1 MLKRGWLLGV
11 LCLSLCLL
19 NQPAAAEERLV
30 IVTPGIAPI
39 SYEKDGKIIGIG
51 TEVVSE
57 AFARLG
63 LPIEILI
70 LPGARAL
77 NMLEYG
83 EADALFA
90 LAKTPERERFA
101 AYPTTPMIDQPVSLF
116 VQKDSTIVFDG
127 DVNTLRP
134 YAIGII
140 RGGRFSPAF
149 EAAIKEQR
157 FPKLEEVSEYG
168 QNILKLDAH
177 RIDIIVGSRI
187 SVLFA
192 AKELGKQD
200 AIKEL
205 SPPLAASSPA
215 YIAFSKKGKAIK
227 VVAQFDEILKA
238 MVQDGTYDRIMQS
251 YLK

>member
-1 MLKRGWLLGV
+1 MIKRILLLGV
-11 LCLSLCLL
+11 LCLNLCGL
-19 NQPAAAEERLV
+19 NQSAAAEERLT
-30 IVTPGIAPI
+30 IVTPGIVPI
-39 SYEKDGKIIGIG
+39 SYEKDGKIVGIG
-51 TEVVSE
+51 TELVNEV
-57 AFARLG
+57 FTRLG
-63 LPIEILI
+63 KEFEIQI

-77 NMLEYG
+77 DMLEKG

-90 LAKTPERERFA
+90 LAKTPERENFA
-101 AYPTTPMIDQPVSLF
+101 EYPSTPIIDQAAVLF
-116 VQKDSTIVFDG
+116 VRKDSTIVFDG
-127 DVNTLRP
+127 DVKKLSP

-149 EAAIKEQR
+149 EAAVKDQL
-157 FPKLEEVSEYG
+157 FTKLEEVTEYG
-168 QNILKLDAH
+168 QNILKLEAQ
-177 RIDIIVGSRI
+177 RIDILIGSRV

-215 YIAFSKKGKAIK
+215 YIAFSKKGKAAGL
-227 VVAQFDEILKA
+227 VTQFDEVLKA